1 MSLYD
6 VPDKVKF
13 KFNPEMN
20 SGLTTNFFYR
30 IIWVSISI
38 GHIRDQYFTGAV
50 WDLVNELEEEW
61 PLRLDDFLYKIMHSD
76 IGCKYG
82 IKSYE
87 KNPCTLIR
95 RMDLNWW
102 TKVWERLYY
111 KKDIELDYVGE
122 DKC

>member
-50 WDLVNELEEEW
+50 WDLVNELEKEW
-61 PLRLDDFLYKIMHSD
+61 PLRLDDFLLKIRLSSLTQYGRSYRSSGYHTYSVMD
-76 IGCKYG
+76 I
-82 IKSYE
+82 
-87 KNPCTLIR
+87 
-95 RMDLNWW
+95 NWW